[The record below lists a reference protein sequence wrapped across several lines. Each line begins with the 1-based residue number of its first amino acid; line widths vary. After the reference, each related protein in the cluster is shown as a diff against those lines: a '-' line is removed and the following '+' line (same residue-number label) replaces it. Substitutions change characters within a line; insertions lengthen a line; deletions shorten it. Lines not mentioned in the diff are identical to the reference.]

1 MLLYPALKNHA
12 YVMTSYIQQGDEIL
26 SILFQME
33 SNKCV
38 NQIIFQT
45 KGYWSHLDISKYVP
59 NDQLLNSRCIQI
71 CIKEL
76 TFIVDTHCSCIIHTF
91 FLSLLCHWLL
101 PSPHAWF
108 LNLTWFSIVHSS
120 SNTKNATTIKTILN
134 S

>member
-45 KGYWSHLDISKYVP
+45 KGYLDDLCRSHLDISKYVP

-71 CIKEL
+71 CIKEI
-76 TFIVDTHCSCIIHTF
+76 TFIVDTHCSCIIHIF
-91 FLSLLCHWLL
+91 SFLFYVIDYYLLLMRD
-101 PSPHAWF
+101 F
-108 LNLTWFSIVHSS
+108 
-120 SNTKNATTIKTILN
+120 
-134 S
+134 